1 MGPIYRVF
9 STGRRFVFQLPLIQI
24 TKMLLAMHAIVGIL
38 LLAVPNAAMA
48 KKRLAL
54 IIGND
59 AYENV
64 TPLQKAANDADT
76 IGQTLA
82 ELGFKV
88 TVAKNLARRDMNKSL
103 QAFHSSVQEGDI
115 ALFFY
120 AGHGVEIDGEN
131 YLLPTDVP
139 NATNDQLE
147 FIREESIRLNRI
159 LADLKAKKAGL
170 NLVILDAC
178 RNNPFA
184 GAAGR
189 SLDGRRG
196 LARISAPQGTFVMYS
211 ADVGEAAL
219 DRLNDEDSNPNSVFT
234 RTLVPLMKK
243 PGLDLVDT
251 ARETRRRVRN
261 LALTV
266 SHNQTPAYYDAVLG
280 DFYFTTASLTPDQA
294 TTPPKDDLQDQLQ
307 VVDPKPKPPEL
318 KPPKKLTTPG
328 PDDSIKLPAMV
339 VTAGEKDLIRL
350 WDAEKFKLMAELS
363 GEKKLFSSV
372 KFINNGRGLLV
383 GGKDGSVV
391 SYSLPSFKK
400 TNAIYPDFEVSVFA
414 QADDG
419 TILIGGANGLLAAYD
434 GNTLIERWRRQAHD
448 GIVSPVLPRGNRV
461 VSASEDGAVVVT
473 DIKTGEEV
481 SRTATFSGGK
491 ITDVV
496 FINADI
502 VAASHE
508 KGVLAYINL
517 VSGKVLNYF
526 KAHDGWISSVDLS
539 PTGSEIV
546 TAGVKGSLRYWPIG
560 TSSSLGSI
568 NAHSDVASGA
578 KFMKSG
584 QEQTLAS
591 VSFDGKL
598 KFWESGT
605 DRQVASLEHG
615 PAILFFDY
623 VSSP

>member
-1 MGPIYRVF
+1 MFRLSV
-9 STGRRFVFQLPLIQI
+9 IQ
-24 TKMLLAMHAIVGIL
+24 TCRPGLLLH
-38 LLAVPNAAMA
+38 LLAVAVMVFATPALAER
-48 KKRLAL
+48 RLAL
-54 IIGND
+54 VIGND

-64 TPLQKAANDADT
+64 VPLRKAVNDAVT
-76 IGQTLA
+76 IGDTLS
-82 ELGFKV
+82 ELGFEV
-88 TVAKNLARRDMNKSL
+88 TVAKNLARREMNKHL
-103 QAFHSSVQEGDI
+103 QAFHSTVNPGDV

-147 FIREESIRLNRI
+147 FIREESIRLNRV

-178 RNNPFA
+178 RNNPFS

-219 DRLNDEDSNPNSVFT
+219 DRLSDDDANPNSVFT

-261 LALTV
+261 LALSV

-294 TTPPKDDLQDQLQ
+294 NEAPKDSLKDQLQ
-307 VVDPKPKPPEL
+307 ADEPKPPQL
-318 KPPKKLTTPG
+318 QPKLETATPG
-328 PDDSIKLPAMV
+328 QGESKALPAMV

-350 WDAEKFKLMAELS
+350 WDAEKFELITELS
-363 GEKKLFSSV
+363 GEKKLFSSL
-372 KFINNGRGLLV
+372 KFINKGRGLLV

-391 SYSLPSFKK
+391 AYTLPSFKK

-414 QADDG
+414 QAEDG
-419 TILIGGANGLLAAYD
+419 TIMIGSADGLLAAYD
-434 GNTLIERWRRQAHD
+434 GTTLVERWRRQAHD
-448 GIVSPVLPRGNRV
+448 GIVSPILPRGNQV
-461 VSASEDGAVVVT
+461 VTASEDGAVVVT
-473 DIKTGEEV
+473 DVQSGEEI
-481 SRTATFSGGK
+481 SRTSTFSGGK
-491 ITDVV
+491 ITDIV
-496 FINADI
+496 FINANT

-508 KGVLAYINL
+508 KGELAYINIA
-517 VSGKVLNYF
+517 SGKLLNVF

-546 TAGVKGSLRYWPIG
+546 TAGVLGNLRYWPIG
-560 TSSSLGSI
+560 TAASLGSI
-568 NAHSDVASGA
+568 KAHSDVASGA

-584 QEQTLAS
+584 KAQTLAS
-591 VSFDGKL
+591 VSFDGTL
-598 KFWESGT
+598 KFWESGS
-605 DRQVASLEHG
+605 DRQVAALEHG

-623 VSSP
+623 ISSP